1 MALKQLDEEFE
12 LKPGTQL
19 LPYMKRLLPSLE
31 GRFQSLEATADA
43 YSVVMEEIRASAL
56 MRMNEILIP
65 ATKDIIEVTKL
76 GFLLAPS
83 STPVTLSIGVHY
95 FIVDEGSQRD
105 SFTPS
110 PYVLVER
117 EANIDDYA
125 IARVLDYVQETG
137 ELVLQITAFHGNAG
151 PHSDWVISS
160 TPGMADSTKIYHD
173 AVGPMYETVVVD
185 AAQVAQDKI
194 EIMAAIAAL
203 EAAGLDVNA
212 FIRRDGTV
220 PFIATQVGVAPAPGA
235 NDTHLVTA
243 AWSRARMIEYSG
255 LNVTRSGDQMA
266 GPLFLVRNPVSPSEA
281 ATKAY
286 VDASIGAG
294 GIINGMLTIQSV
306 QPTIRLQSTGTQQY
320 RMLEARSSGGVTR
333 WVLAIADNAL
343 EPGDGSGSDF
353 RLLRHSDTGVY
364 IELTAVDQPPDR
376 QDDDQGH
383 HCERRCRYHWS
394 GRYHW

>member
-1 MALKQLDEEFE
+1 MALKRLDEEFE

-19 LPYMKRLLPSLE
+19 LPYMQRLLPSLE

-65 ATKDIIEVTKL
+65 ATEDIIEVTKL

-83 STPVTLSIGVHY
+83 STPVTLSIGIHY
-95 FIVDEGSQRD
+95 FIVDEGPQRN

-125 IARVLDYVQETG
+125 IARVMDYVQETG
-137 ELVLQITAFHGNAG
+137 DLVLQITAFHGNPG

-173 AVGPMYETVVVD
+173 AVGPMYETVVTD
-185 AAQVAQDKI
+185 AAQVAADKI
-194 EIMAAIAAL
+194 EIMAAIDAL

-220 PFIATQVGVAPAPGA
+220 PFIATQTGVAPAPGA
-235 NDTHLVTA
+235 NDAKLVTA
-243 AWSRARMIEYSG
+243 AWSRAR
-255 LNVTRSGDQMA
+255 
-266 GPLFLVRNPVSPSEA
+266 
-281 ATKAY
+281 
-286 VDASIGAG
+286 
-294 GIINGMLTIQSV
+294 
-306 QPTIRLQSTGTQQY
+306 IRLRGAAAS
-320 RMLEARSSGGVTR
+320 
-333 WVLAIADNAL
+333 
-343 EPGDGSGSDF
+343 
-353 RLLRHSDTGVY
+353 
-364 IELTAVDQPPDR
+364 
-376 QDDDQGH
+376 
-383 HCERRCRYHWS
+383 
-394 GRYHW
+394 

>member
-19 LPYMKRLLPSLE
+19 LPYMQRLLPSLE

-65 ATKDIIEVTKL
+65 ATEDIIEVTKL

-83 STPVTLSIGVHY
+83 STLVTLSLGIHY
-95 FIVDEGSQRD
+95 FIVDEGPQRN

-125 IARVLDYVQETG
+125 IARVMDYVQETG
-137 ELVLQITAFHGNAG
+137 ELVLQITAFHGNPG

-160 TPGMADSTKIYHD
+160 TPGMANSTKIYHD
-173 AVGPMYETVVVD
+173 AVGPMYETVVTD
-185 AAQVAQDKI
+185 AAQVAADKI
-194 EIMAAIAAL
+194 EIMAAIEAL

-220 PFIATQVGVAPAPGA
+220 PFIATQTGVAPAPGA
-235 NDTHLVTA
+235 NDAKLVTA
-243 AWSRARMIEYSG
+243 AWSRARMIEYAS
-255 LNVTRSGDQMA
+255 LNVTRSGDQMT
-266 GPLFLVRNPVSPSEA
+266 GPLFLARNPAIPNEA
-281 ATKAY
+281 ATKPY
-286 VDASIGAG
+286 VDASVGAG
-294 GIINGMLTIQSV
+294 GIINGMVTIQMV
-306 QPTIRLQSTGTQQY
+306 QPTLRLQSTGTQQH
-320 RMLEARSSGGVTR
+320 RMIEARSSGR
-333 WVLAIADNAL
+333 RDAL
-343 EPGDGSGSDF
+343 DTVDCRRHGGEP
-353 RLLRHSDTGVY
+353 
-364 IELTAVDQPPDR
+364 
-376 QDDDQGH
+376 
-383 HCERRCRYHWS
+383 RRCGIGLPAAALQRWRFLH
-394 GRYHW
+394 R